1 MEGKRDLK
9 TILLNLFL
17 AFSCPSNQSD
27 SKINLLFDRKVFIY
41 VRNTFSSTQIQWTP
55 KANQMLRQLVDKQ

>member
-9 TILLNLFL
+9 TIILNLFL
-17 AFSCPSNQSD
+17 VYIHPSNQSD
-27 SKINLLFDRKVFIY
+27 SKINLLLEIKVFIY
-41 VRNTFSSTQIQWTP
+41 VRNTFSSKQIQWTP